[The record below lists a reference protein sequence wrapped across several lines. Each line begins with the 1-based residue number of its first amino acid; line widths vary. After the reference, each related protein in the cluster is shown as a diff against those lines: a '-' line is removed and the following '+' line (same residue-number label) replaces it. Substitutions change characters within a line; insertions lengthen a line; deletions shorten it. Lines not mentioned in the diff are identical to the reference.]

1 MYGFHVPA
9 RLATRISLC
18 LLLMEFLSL
27 SVARTYAQ
35 TDTVWQPVNGAWYGN
50 WSDPS
55 HWTNGVPNGNFNAY
69 ISNGSGGQATVHMDV
84 PGVSVVNLTL
94 DAGDLL
100 DNSTGG
106 PMFITGSLKNGGWF
120 QLFPSSSLIDS
131 GDVANVS
138 DGMSPFN
145 GLISLYGSAV
155 LTMGGNFTDGPGSK
169 VILYLA
175 NDVMTVREKSIIF
188 RAPEFPSASSVA
200 SITKCRLANSITRG
214 WLRFSPETNSLRPM
228 VITRKP
234 QGCQT

>member
-131 GDVANVS
+131 GDVAKEPLNYSLSFKRECLARS
-138 DGMSPFN
+138 DSDQCLDFHWLLEPSG
-145 GLISLYGSAV
+145 
-155 LTMGGNFTDGPGSK
+155 
-169 VILYLA
+169 YL
-175 NDVMTVREKSIIF
+175 VPVVGR
-188 RAPEFPSASSVA
+188 R
-200 SITKCRLANSITRG
+200 
-214 WLRFSPETNSLRPM
+214 
-228 VITRKP
+228 
-234 QGCQT
+234 